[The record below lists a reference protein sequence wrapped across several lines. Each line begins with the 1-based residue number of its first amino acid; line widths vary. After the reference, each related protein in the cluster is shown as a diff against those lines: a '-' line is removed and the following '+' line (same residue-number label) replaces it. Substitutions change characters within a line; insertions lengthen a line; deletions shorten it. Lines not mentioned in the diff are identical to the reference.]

1 MVLHFLDNC
10 QTIQLKVQLH
20 RRYKKKKIQ
29 DKKKENSNE
38 NPIKPSKL

>member
-20 RRYKKKKIQ
+20 RRYKKKKDTRQ
-29 DKKKENSNE
+29 KKRKFKWKSY
-38 NPIKPSKL
+38 